1 MTRDQPDHG
10 RFPPRLAGRRALARL
25 AILFEKLWPALWPP
39 LGAVGLFLCLALL
52 NVPLLLPPAAHLALL
67 AVGVAA
73 VVTLLIRGLRGL
85 ALPDDAAAD
94 RRLERASGL
103 HHRPLAVLA
112 DRPATSDEAGTV
124 LWQAHVARAAAQL
137 RRLRVGLPRPGLAQ
151 RDRRAL
157 RGGLLVALV
166 ACVVIAGDDGPARV
180 LAALQPNLPSA
191 AVAPATQL
199 QAWITPPGYTHIAPL
214 FLRPDTH
221 TVSVP
226 AGSHLTVSV
235 TGGRGVPVIA
245 LDGHSAAFKTL
256 DKESFQADQDLLS
269 GGRLAVRRNG
279 AELVEWDVT
288 VVADQP
294 PTAAWAEPPGQSRT
308 DPQLLRLPWRASD
321 EYGVVSL
328 HAELHLRDRKDAP
341 PLIISIPV
349 PGEARSAHGVDEQ
362 DLTANP
368 WAGLA
373 VTAELV
379 ARNAPGLTGRSAQ
392 ASFVLPE
399 RYFHNPVARAL
410 IAIRKGLS
418 LHPED
423 RDTAVAG
430 LDALL
435 MQPKAFGQDYGAY
448 LNLSAIYYLLE
459 HEQSADAVPHAQDRM
474 WELALHMEESSLDRT
489 ARELEQARQAA
500 QDALQKALHEPNDA
514 NRQALEQRL
523 RELEKAIQDRMQAL
537 LQQLQRNG
545 EQLPRDADQQR
556 LSSQD
561 MQRLAEQ
568 AREAARQ
575 GDMKTAEQR
584 MAELQRMLDALR
596 NARAMTAEE
605 MQRAQQRR
613 RGQQQMGALQDL
625 IGRQGGL
632 LDHAQQR
639 EQTQDQNPQGQPGDQ
654 QTDQQSDQQQTDQQA
669 SPPGDQ
675 ADQAQQREADRRI
688 QQALR
693 RALGEMMQQFGDLT
707 GKIPPSLGDA
717 DQAMRD
723 AGQALGQG
731 NDKSAGTAEQ
741 RAIADLQ
748 KGGQQMSQQMAQQFG
763 ASQSG
768 QGDQPGD
775 QPGLALQDGPDDG
788 PGLGPLPGRAGRR
801 DPLGRPESEGHN
813 GADESDDVTLPG
825 PDQTKRAQAIEQL
838 LRQRGADRTR
848 PQEELDYINRLLK
861 QF

>member
-1 MTRDQPDHG
+1 MSRDHANPD
-10 RFPPRLAGRRALARL
+10 RLPRRLAARRALARL

-39 LGAVGLFLCLALL
+39 LGVVGLFLCLALL
-52 NVPLLLPPAAHLALL
+52 NVPLLLPPAAHLVLL
-67 AVGVAA
+67 VLGLVAVL
-73 VVTLLIRGLRGL
+73 TLLIRGLSGL

-112 DRPATSDEAGTV
+112 DRPATADEAGTA

-137 RRLRVGLPRPGLAQ
+137 RRLRVGLPRPGLA
-151 RDRRAL
+151 RLDRRAL
-157 RGGLLVALV
+157 RGGLLVGLV
-166 ACVVIAGDDGPARV
+166 ASVVIAGDDGPARV
-180 LAALQPNLPSA
+180 LAALQPNLPRA
-191 AVAPATQL
+191 AAAPATQL
-199 QAWITPPGYTHIAPL
+199 QAWITPPGYTRIAPL

-221 TVSVP
+221 AVSVP

-235 TGGRGVPVIA
+235 TGGQGLPVLA
-245 LDGHSAAFKTL
+245 LDGNSAPFKRL

-269 GGRLAVRRNG
+269 GGRLAVRRDA
-279 AELVEWDVT
+279 AELAEWDLT

-294 PTAAWAEPPGQSRT
+294 PTAAWAEPPGASRT
-308 DPQLLRLPWRASD
+308 DRQLLRLPWRASD

-328 HAELHLRDRKDAP
+328 QAELHLRDRKDAP
-341 PLIISIPV
+341 PLVIGIPV
-349 PGEARSAHGVDEQ
+349 PGEAKAAHGVDEQ

-368 WAGLA
+368 WAGLP

-379 ARNAPGLTGRSAQ
+379 ARNAPGLTGRSAE

-435 MQPKAFGQDYGAY
+435 MQPKGFGQDYGAY

-459 HEQSADAVPHAQDRM
+459 HNQSADAVPRAQDRM
-474 WELALHMEESSLDRT
+474 WELALHMEEGSLDRT
-489 ARELEQARQAA
+489 ARELEHARQAA
-500 QDALQKALHEPNDA
+500 QDALQKVLREPTDA

-537 LQQLQRNG
+537 LEQLRRNG
-545 EQLPRDADQQR
+545 QELPRDADTQR

-584 MAELQRMLDALR
+584 MAELERMLDALR
-596 NARAMTAEE
+596 NTHAMTAEE

-639 EQTQDQNPQGQPGDQ
+639 EQTQEQDQNQQGAGQQGDQ
-654 QTDQQSDQQQTDQQA
+654 QTDQQTDQHA
-669 SPPGDQ
+669 SQQGDE
-675 ADQAQQREADRRI
+675 AQQREADRRI

-707 GKIPPSLGDA
+707 GKIPPSLGEA

-723 AGQALGQG
+723 AGQALSQGQ
-731 NDKSAGTAEQ
+731 DKQAGDAEQ
-741 RAIADLQ
+741 RAIAALQ

-763 ASQSG
+763 ASQAG
-768 QGDQPGD
+768 EGDQPGD

-825 PDQTKRAQAIEQL
+825 PDQARRAQAIEEL

>member
-1 MTRDQPDHG
+1 LSRDQTDPA
-10 RFPPRLAGRRALARL
+10 RVPRRLAGRRALARL

-39 LGAVGLFLCLALL
+39 LGVIGLFLCIALL
-52 NVPLLLPPAAHLALL
+52 NIPLLLPPAAHLALL
-67 AVGVAA
+67 VASVAA
-73 VVTLLIRGLRGL
+73 VLTLLIRGLRGL
-85 ALPDDAAAD
+85 TLPDDAAAD

-103 HHRPLAVLA
+103 HHRPLAVLI
-112 DRPATSDEAGTV
+112 DRPATSDEAGTA

-137 RRLRVGLPRPGLAQ
+137 RRLRVGLPHPGLA
-151 RDRRAL
+151 RLDRRAL
-157 RGGLLVALV
+157 RGGLLVGLV
-166 ACVVIAGDDGPARV
+166 ASVVIAGEDGPARV
-180 LAALQPNLPSA
+180 LAALQPSLPRA
-191 AVAPATQL
+191 AAAPTTQL

-214 FLRPDTH
+214 FLRSDTH
-221 TVSVP
+221 AVSVP

-235 TGGRGVPVIA
+235 TGGRGVPLLA
-245 LDGHSAAFKTL
+245 LDGHSASFKTL
-256 DKESFQADQDLLS
+256 DQESFQADQDLVS

-279 AELVEWDVT
+279 AEMAAWDLT

-294 PTAAWAEPPGQSRT
+294 PTAAWTEPPGASRT
-308 DPQLLRLPWRASD
+308 DRQLLRLPWRASD

-328 HAELHLRDRKDAP
+328 QTELHLRDRKDAS
-341 PLIISIPV
+341 PLVISIPV
-349 PGEARSAHGVDEQ
+349 PGEAKSAHGVDEQ

-368 WAGLA
+368 WAGLP

-379 ARNAPGLTGRSAQ
+379 ARNAPGLTGRSAE

-418 LHPED
+418 LRPED

-435 MQPKAFGQDYGAY
+435 MQPKVFGQDYGAY

-459 HEQSADAVPHAQDRM
+459 HDQTASAIPRTQDRL
-474 WELALHMEESSLDRT
+474 WELALHMEEGSLDRT

-500 QDALQKALHEPNDA
+500 QDALQKALHDPSNP

-537 LQQLQRNG
+537 LEQLRRNG
-545 EQLPRDADQQR
+545 QELPKDADTQH

-584 MAELQRMLDALR
+584 MAELERMLDSLR

-639 EQTQDQNPQGQPGDQ
+639 QQTQDQSQ
-654 QTDQQSDQQQTDQQA
+654 QDASQSDDQQSEQQTDQQA
-669 SPPGDQ
+669 SQPGNQ
-675 ADQAQQREADRRI
+675 APSPAQQREADRRI

-707 GKIPPSLGDA
+707 GKIPPSLGEA

-731 NDKSAGTAEQ
+731 KDRSAGEAEQ
-741 RAIADLQ
+741 RAIAALQ

-763 ASQSG
+763 AQSG
-768 QGDQPGD
+768 EGNQPGD

-825 PDQTKRAQAIEQL
+825 PDQARRAQAIEEL
-838 LRQRGADRTR
+838 LRERGADRTR

>member
-1 MTRDQPDHG
+1 MSRDQADPG
-10 RFPPRLAGRRALARL
+10 QVLRRLAARRTLARL
-25 AILFEKLWPALWPP
+25 AILFERLWPALWPP
-39 LGAVGLFLCLALL
+39 LGVVGLFFCIALL
-52 NVPLLLPPAAHLALL
+52 NIPLLLPPLVHLVLL
-67 AVGVAA
+67 AAA
-73 VVTLLIRGLRGL
+73 AGAVLVLLVRGLRGL
-85 ALPDDAAAD
+85 VVPNDATAD
-94 RRLERASGL
+94 RRLERSSGL
-103 HHRPLAVLA
+103 HHRPLAVLT
-112 DRPATSDEAGTV
+112 DRPAAADEAGAA

-157 RGGLLVALV
+157 RGGLLVGLV
-166 ACVVIAGDDGPARV
+166 ACVVVAGDDGPARV
-180 LAALQPNLPSA
+180 LAALQPSLPRA
-191 AVAPATQL
+191 AAAPATQL

-214 FLRPDTH
+214 FLRPDTRA
-221 TVSVP
+221 VSVP

-235 TGGRGVPVIA
+235 TGGSGVPVLA
-245 LDGHSAAFKTL
+245 LDGNSAPFKAL
-256 DKESFQADQDLLS
+256 DKESFQADQDLTA

-279 AELVEWDVT
+279 AELAEWDLT
-288 VVADQP
+288 VIADQP
-294 PTAAWAEPPGQSRT
+294 PTAAWAEPPGASPR
-308 DPQLLRLPWRASD
+308 DRQLLRLPWRASD
-321 EYGVVSL
+321 EYGAVTL
-328 HAELHLRDRKDAP
+328 QAELHLRDRKDAP
-341 PLIISIPV
+341 PLVISIPV
-349 PGEARSAHGVDEQ
+349 PGEAKTAHGVDEQ

-368 WAGLA
+368 WAGLP
-373 VTAELV
+373 VTAVLV
-379 ARNAPGLTGRSAQ
+379 ARNAPGLTGRSAE
-392 ASFVLPE
+392 ANFVLPE
-399 RYFHNPVARAL
+399 RFFHNPIARAL
-410 IAIRKGLS
+410 ITIRKGLS

-423 RDTAVAG
+423 RDTAVGG

-435 MQPKAFGQDYGAY
+435 VQPKVFGQDYGAY

-459 HEQSADAVPHAQDRM
+459 HDQSASAVPRAQDRM
-474 WELALHMEESSLDRT
+474 WELALHMEEGSLDRT
-489 ARELEQARQAA
+489 ARALEQARQAA
-500 QDALQKALHEPNDA
+500 QDALQKALREPNEA

-523 RELEKAIQDRMQAL
+523 RELEQAIRNRMQAL
-537 LQQLQRNG
+537 LDQLRRNG
-545 EQLPRDADQQR
+545 QELPNTADKQR

-561 MQRLAEQ
+561 MQRLAQQAEQ
-568 AREAARQ
+568 AARQ

-584 MAELQRMLDALR
+584 MAELERMLDALR

-605 MQRAQQRR
+605 MKRAQERR

-639 EQTQDQNPQGQPGDQ
+639 EQAQDPNQQDAGQQGDQ
-654 QTDQQSDQQQTDQQA
+654 QTEQQSDQQANQPSDQQ
-669 SPPGDQ
+669 GDE
-675 ADQAQQREADRRI
+675 AQQREADRRI

-707 GKIPPSLGDA
+707 GKIPPSLGEA

-723 AGQALGQG
+723 AGQALAQG
-731 NDKSAGTAEQ
+731 NDKPAGDAEQ
-741 RAIADLQ
+741 RAIEALQ

-768 QGDQPGD
+768 EGDQPGD

-801 DPLGRPESEGHN
+801 DPLGRQQSEGHN

-825 PDQTKRAQAIEQL
+825 PDQAKRAQAIEEL
-838 LRQRGADRTR
+838 LRQRGADRGR

>member
-1 MTRDQPDHG
+1 M
-10 RFPPRLAGRRALARL
+10 
-25 AILFEKLWPALWPP
+25 FEKLWPALWPP
-39 LGAVGLFLCLALL
+39 LGVAGLFLCLALL

-67 AVGVAA
+67 VVSLAA
-73 VVTLLIRGLRGL
+73 VAILLIRGLRGL

-103 HHRPLAVLA
+103 HHRPLAVLT
-112 DRPATSDEAGTV
+112 DRPATSDEAGTA
-124 LWQAHVARAAAQL
+124 LWHAHVARAAAQL

-157 RGGLLVALV
+157 RGGLLVGLV
-166 ACVVIAGDDGPARV
+166 ASVVIAGDDGPARV

-191 AVAPATQL
+191 AAAPVTQL

-235 TGGRGVPVIA
+235 TGGQGVPAVA
-245 LDGHSAAFKTL
+245 LDGHSTPFKTL

-269 GGRLAVRRNG
+269 GGRLTVRRNG
-279 AELVEWDVT
+279 AELAEWDVT

-328 HAELHLRDRKDAP
+328 HAELHLRDRKDTP
-341 PLIISIPV
+341 PLVISIPV
-349 PGEARSAHGVDEQ
+349 PGEAKSAHGVDEQ

-368 WAGLA
+368 WAGLP

-399 RYFHNPVARAL
+399 RYFHNPIARAL

-435 MQPKAFGQDYGAY
+435 MQPKAFGQDYGGY

-459 HEQSADAVPHAQDRM
+459 HEQSADAVPRAQDRM
-474 WELALHMEESSLDRT
+474 WQLALHMEEGSLDQT
-489 ARELEQARQAA
+489 ARELEQARKAA
-500 QDALQKALHEPNDA
+500 QDALQKALHNPTDA

-545 EQLPRDADQQR
+545 EELPRDADMQR

-568 AREAARQ
+568 AQQAARQ
-575 GDMKTAEQR
+575 GDMQTAQQK
-584 MAELQRMLDALR
+584 MAELERMLDALR
-596 NARAMTAEE
+596 NARAMTAQE

-639 EQTQDQNPQGQPGDQ
+639 EQTQDQNQQGAEQPGDQ
-654 QTDQQSDQQQTDQQA
+654 QPDQQTDQQQTDQQA
-669 SPPGDQ
+669 SQPGDQ
-675 ADQAQQREADRRI
+675 ASQAQQREADRRI

-768 QGDQPGD
+768 DGDQPGD

-825 PDQTKRAQAIEQL
+825 PDQARRAQAIEQL